1 MEMEGQARERNITI
15 YPSEDNFLNLSTHIF
30 SRTHLTFYPKYP
42 KLLTFLSFKSDFEL
56 FPQSSAPH
64 KLMTRTSTTKFI
76 IYLPQKKNIDLS
88 IHIFSRTHLTFYPK
102 YPKLL
107 TFLSFKSDFELFPQS
122 SASRKLKK
130 RTSTT
135 KYIIY
140 LPQKKNIDLSI
151 HNFSRIH
158 LTFYPKYPKLLTF
171 LSFKSDFKLF
181 PHSTASHNL
190 VTRTSTTE

>member
-1 MEMEGQARERNITI
+1 MTPRKETAGKGRKGKAREWMEMEGQARERNITI
-15 YPSEDNFLNLSTHIF
+15 YPSEDNFLNLST
-30 SRTHLTFYPKYP
+30 
-42 KLLTFLSFKSDFEL
+42 
-56 FPQSSAPH
+56 
-64 KLMTRTSTTKFI
+64 
-76 IYLPQKKNIDLS
+76 
-88 IHIFSRTHLTFYPK
+88 HIFSRTHLTFYPK